1 MSFFSPGQRA
11 TTVERGPAGEIF
23 ILQWATGV
31 DDDNDRIE
39 LDPIFVPTLIKWL
52 FEMIAPEAVG

>member
-11 TTVERGPAGEIF
+11 TTVEWGSAGEIV
-23 ILQWATGV
+23 ISQWATGV
-31 DDDNDRIE
+31 DDDNDKIE